1 MANDTSAQAK
11 HDPGWPALTFE
22 LREWNVDADFF
33 SRSQVRKHAGPYAA
47 AVTPSIAK
55 ISPMISNE
63 TIAESE
69 EATRAI
75 VRFDEY
81 VSTVF
86 GGEFAPM
93 STILLRTE
101 SASSSQIENLTVG
114 ARQIAL
120 VELGEHASSN
130 AKIVTANVRAM
141 EAAIELSTQINE
153 DSILAMHEALLDS
166 SQPEH
171 AGTWRNQQVWI
182 GGSGAGPHHA
192 EFIPPHHDRVE
203 FAIADLLEFIAR
215 EDMPILAQAAIAH
228 AQFETIHPFADGN
241 GRTGRALVHA
251 LLTNKGITQNVT
263 VPVSSGLL
271 VNTSRYFAALDEY
284 RQGDIEQII
293 RQFNE
298 AAIFAVGNGRR
309 LVTDLE
315 QTVSEI
321 RGKITARADSSAW
334 KIVNLLVAQP
344 VVNNEFVRERLGIS
358 DIAAQRGI
366 DHLESVGVLKQPRS
380 QARNR
385 VWQSPAV
392 LADLDAFAARV
403 RRVR

>member
-1 MANDTSAQAK
+1 MANDTGGPSQRESC
-11 HDPGWPALTFE
+11 WPALIFE
-22 LREWNVDADFF
+22 QRQWKVDVELF
-33 SRSQVRKHAGPYAA
+33 SRTQARKHAGPYSA
-47 AVTPSIAK
+47 AVTPEIANL
-55 ISPMISNE
+55 SPTLSSE
-63 TIAESE
+63 VIADSE
-69 EATRAI
+69 EATRAV
-75 VRFDEY
+75 VRFDEQ

-93 STILLRTE
+93 SAILLRTE

-120 VELGEHASSN
+120 AELGEHASNN
-130 AKIVTANVRAM
+130 AKVVTGNVRAM
-141 EAAIELSTQINE
+141 EAALELSANIDE
-153 DSILAMHEALLDS
+153 GSILAMHESLLGA
-166 SQPEH
+166 SQREH
-171 AGTWRNQQVWI
+171 AGKWRKQQVWI

-192 EFIPPHHDRVE
+192 LFVPPHHDRVE
-203 FAIADLLEFIAR
+203 SAIADLLKFISR
-215 EDMPILAQAAIAH
+215 DDVPVFIQSAIAH
-228 AQFETIHPFADGN
+228 AQFETVHPFADGN

-251 LLTNKGITQNVT
+251 LLTNKGLTQNVT

-271 VNTSRYFAALDEY
+271 VNTNGYFDALGEY
-284 RQGDIEQII
+284 RKGNIEPII
-293 RQFNE
+293 QQFNE

-315 QTVSEI
+315 ESI
-321 RGKITARADSSAW
+321 SDAHSKITARTDAAAW
-334 KIVNLLVAQP
+334 KIANLLVAQP
-344 VVNNEFVRERLGIS
+344 VINNEFVRERLGIS

-366 DHLESVGVLKQPRS
+366 DHLESVGVLKQPRN

-392 LADLDAFAARV
+392 LDDLDAFAARI